1 MQGIPS
7 GGAAKAQLRRQDAK
21 QLTEPDCRR
30 SDAKV
35 PTENAFDPW
44 AVPEPEPT
52 TLIALWPHPQ
62 PPFPSEVLAAGGRSS
77 PRTAKDIEEV
87 PGEAEVIWSRAVKIP
102 DHGQPAVIWSEPAR
116 PLDPKELDDSG
127 ARQCRWIVG
136 AETVLDQEDPLGDFA
151 RMIRWLAGSVT
162 DLPALLDANSGRWHP
177 RDALHRGLL
186 ADDLPPMP
194 EALWIVHA
202 VGNADGATWLHTHGL
217 ARCGR
222 PELEMIGVPSRYAT
236 TACELLCAIA
246 GRLLEEPAPP
256 PGEPFEIGRDLAVT
270 FRRWQE
276 VVPLIGAGVP
286 GGMADRGPEDHTAH
300 RGVRA
305 VVGPASAEGAG
316 RDIRLWPK
324 DALEAV
330 AEGGTPLYLSR
341 QATEHAAAQAR
352 VTWPRLQEAF
362 ESLAGGAGEPPAR
375 FLIKAGHALPGE
387 PEAPREHIWF
397 EVKRFEGDR
406 ARGALLDTP
415 VVIGSMKRGESGW
428 IDRETVSDWSVRTPL
443 GVFGPAEAEAMS
455 RAIRSLP

>member
-1 MQGIPS
+1 M
-7 GGAAKAQLRRQDAK
+7 
-21 QLTEPDCRR
+21 
-30 SDAKV
+30 KV
-35 PTENAFDPW
+35 PAENELDPW

-52 TLIALWPHPQ
+52 TLIALWPHQ
-62 PPFPSEVLAAGGRSS
+62 RPPMLGEVLAAGGGSS
-77 PRTAKDIEEV
+77 HRMAEVVEEV
-87 PGEAEVIWSRAVKIP
+87 QGGAEVIWCREVRIP

-116 PLDPKELDDSG
+116 PLGPEELDDSG

-151 RMIRWLAGSVT
+151 RMIRWLAGSVA

-177 RDALHRGLL
+177 RDALQKGLL
-186 ADDLPPMP
+186 ADDLPPLP

-222 PELEMIGVPSRYAT
+222 PELEMLEVPQRYAT
-236 TACELLCAIA
+236 TACELLSAIA

-256 PGEPFEIGRDLAVT
+256 PGEPYEIGRDLAVT

-276 VVPLIGAGVP
+276 VAPLIGAGVP

-305 VVGPASAEGAG
+305 VVCPTSTQGVGQDM
-316 RDIRLWPK
+316 RFWPQ

-330 AEGGTPLYLSR
+330 ADGGIPLYLST

-362 ESLAGGAGEPPAR
+362 GSLAGAAGEPRAQ
-375 FLIKAGHALPGE
+375 FLIKAGHVLPGE
-387 PEAPREHIWF
+387 PDAPREHIWF

-406 ARGALLDTP
+406 ARGLLLNTP
-415 VVIGSMKRGESGW
+415 VVIGSIKRGESVW

-455 RAIRSLP
+455 RTIYKAHP